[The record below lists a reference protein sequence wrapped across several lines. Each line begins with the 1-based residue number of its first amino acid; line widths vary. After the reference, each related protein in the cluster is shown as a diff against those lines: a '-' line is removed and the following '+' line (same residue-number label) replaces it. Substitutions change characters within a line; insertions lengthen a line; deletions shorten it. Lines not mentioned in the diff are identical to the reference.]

1 MSCAELVEVTELEKT
16 FALSPVPEIQI
27 PTEAVIQPKKKR
39 IRECADLRNFWDD
52 ECERGCESVP
62 A

>member
-1 MSCAELVEVTELEKT
+1 MSCAKLAIDVTELEKS

-27 PTEAVIQPKKKR
+27 SAEPVQPKKKR
-39 IRECADLRNFWDD
+39 FRECADLRNFWDED
-52 ECERGCESVP
+52 CERESVP